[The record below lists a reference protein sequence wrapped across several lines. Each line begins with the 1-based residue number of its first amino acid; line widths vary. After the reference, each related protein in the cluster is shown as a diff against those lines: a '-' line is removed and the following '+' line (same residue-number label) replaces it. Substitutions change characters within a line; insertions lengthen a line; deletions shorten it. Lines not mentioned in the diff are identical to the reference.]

1 MLAVYLALNNMIF
14 LRAIVAALFWSA
26 VVLANAGVQA
36 PCAINMASKPI
47 TNVREQGAVGDGI
60 TDDTKALQRAIDRAS
75 VAGGVVVVPD
85 GVYLVDAVKGVRLKS
100 DVVLKLSE
108 NAVIKAAPNGSTNYS
123 ILRIENASNVAIIG
137 GVLLGERYQ
146 HQGKKGEWGMGVS
159 LAAATN
165 IIIKNVVSKDNWG
178 DGFYIGGN
186 SKDVSFCSVV
196 ADGNRRQGM
205 SIISGENILVANS
218 SFMNTKGT
226 APQAEI
232 DIEPDAKEM
241 VRGVKIV
248 NSKFWNNSGAG
259 IASYAAFG
267 PAQVSIFD
275 IEVNGNMV
283 AENNNSGIS
292 IFNTSLFRIIGNTL
306 RGNRG
311 NAIFMDDKTRAGL
324 VRGNRVFHKGIFN
337 ESRIVDNGMNAVSDN
352 YFD

>member
-1 MLAVYLALNNMIF
+1 MKILHTLLIVPLWSIAL
-14 LRAIVAALFWSA
+14 
-26 VVLANAGVQA
+26 LANAGGQDSCTVK
-36 PCAINMASKPI
+36 MAAKPMI
-47 TNVREQGAVGDGI
+47 DARAQGAAGDGI
-60 TDDTKALQRAIDRAS
+60 TDDTKALQGAIDQAS

-146 HQGKKGEWGMGVS
+146 HQGTKGEWGMGVS

-205 SIISGENILVANS
+205 SIISGENILVTGS
-218 SFMNTKGT
+218 SFINTKGT
-226 APQAEI
+226 APQAGI